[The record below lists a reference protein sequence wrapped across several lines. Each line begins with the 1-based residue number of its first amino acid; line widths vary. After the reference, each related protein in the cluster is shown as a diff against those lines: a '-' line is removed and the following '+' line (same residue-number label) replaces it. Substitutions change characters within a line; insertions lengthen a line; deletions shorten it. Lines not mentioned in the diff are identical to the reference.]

1 MEISKQ
7 EQNKGVMFALAAY
20 GMYGVMPIYFK
31 VVSSVSAFEVLS
43 HRIIWSVLFLA
54 IFIAATGRWNEF
66 KNDLRQKRL
75 LAGLTIS
82 AMLIALNWLVFIWAV
97 GQSMI
102 LEVSLGYYITPL
114 LSVLLG
120 MIFLGERLRKIQ
132 WISVLLAVA
141 GVGYQLIQMGNLPWV
156 ALVLASCFAF
166 YGLLRKQIKVG
177 PFTGLLIETLILTP
191 FALFYLIWL
200 GQQSQ
205 LAFLTD
211 GVEIA
216 VLLAA
221 AGIVTSL
228 PLICFAAGARRLT
241 MTLNGLLLYIGPS
254 ISFLIAV
261 FMYDEPLDA
270 NRMITFALIWAGLI
284 LFTAEGIWKNK
295 TAPA

>member
-284 LFTAEGIWKNK
+284 LFTAEGI
-295 TAPA
+295 